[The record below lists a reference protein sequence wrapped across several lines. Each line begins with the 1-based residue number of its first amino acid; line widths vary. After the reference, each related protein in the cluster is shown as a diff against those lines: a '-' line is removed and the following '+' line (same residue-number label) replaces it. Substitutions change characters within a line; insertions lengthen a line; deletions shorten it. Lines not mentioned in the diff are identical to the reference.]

1 MSKTTAVPDFS
12 GMTLAQANVAAAN
25 ANINIQ
31 MIGLELDSGTAK
43 AASQT
48 VSPGEQVPLGTVVKV
63 SFVYED
69 SIA

>member
-1 MSKTTAVPDFS
+1 M
-12 GMTLAQANVAAAN
+12 AAAN